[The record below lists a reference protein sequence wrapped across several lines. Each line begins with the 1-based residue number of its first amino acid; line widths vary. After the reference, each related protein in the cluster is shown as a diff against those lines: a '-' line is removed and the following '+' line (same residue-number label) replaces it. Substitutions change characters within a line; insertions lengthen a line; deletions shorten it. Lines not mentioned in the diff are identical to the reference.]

1 MSFVYSARTLLG
13 LLLAALSVVG
23 FASTFVVGAA
33 LTKDCGVS
41 PEVLAFL
48 RFTVAGLAMFAVGCL
63 THRGRARL
71 FAPTAADWC
80 RFAWLGPIGTCIM
93 AWCVFMGCARVSTAN
108 ASMADALTPLMIF
121 VTDAFFRRKVDG
133 RGLVGLF
140 CGLVGALLVIQVVHA
155 GGLALEAYSVGDVF
169 VLLSAAV
176 WGLYTVCG
184 RELNIRLGSSVFTA
198 WTMTLGAAM
207 MGVVCLLGGF
217 AWPTT
222 AHAWLLTL
230 GLGLVSTLL
239 PFWTWN
245 AAQKFLPI
253 STLAMTAY
261 FTPIIAVA
269 LGVVFLGEGVTPLQ
283 WVGTAFVIASALVET
298 SGR

>member
-1 MSFVYSARTLLG
+1 MTLVWGFV
-13 LLLAALSVVG
+13 LAALSVTG
-23 FASTFVVGAA
+23 FAATFVFGGA
-33 LTKDCGVS
+33 LTKGEGVS
-41 PEVLAFL
+41 PEVLSFL
-48 RFTVAGLAMFAVGCL
+48 RFAIAGGAMLAVGSA
-63 THRGRARL
+63 TPRGRRQL
-71 FAPTAADWC
+71 LSPTRRDWLSMLWLAPVGTA
-80 RFAWLGPIGTCIM
+80 IM

-121 VTDAFFRRKVDG
+121 VMDAFFRRKVDG

>member
-1 MSFVYSARTLLG
+1 
-13 LLLAALSVVG
+13 
-23 FASTFVVGAA
+23 
-33 LTKDCGVS
+33 
-41 PEVLAFL
+41 
-48 RFTVAGLAMFAVGCL
+48 
-63 THRGRARL
+63 
-71 FAPTAADWC
+71 
-80 RFAWLGPIGTCIM
+80 
-93 AWCVFMGCARVSTAN
+93 
-108 ASMADALTPLMIF
+108 
-121 VTDAFFRRKVDG
+121 
-133 RGLVGLF
+133 
-140 CGLVGALLVIQVVHA
+140 
-155 GGLALEAYSVGDVF
+155 
-169 VLLSAAV
+169 
-176 WGLYTVCG
+176 
-184 RELNIRLGSSVFTA
+184 
-198 WTMTLGAAM
+198 MTLGAAM